1 MTFKKKYI
9 LQYSF
14 EFVVIVLGISVS
26 FWLNQISI
34 NNQNEVE
41 RVKVLNS
48 LRIEAS
54 EIKNY
59 CDERIRSW
67 DKDREILRMFLDTD
81 GLNFNVDSIT
91 KLTTSKGS
99 IEFNLIYYRVFE
111 PPMNRY
117 YSIINAGTLKY
128 VKSDK
133 IKEILSRLHNT
144 FYSYVETTVEYE
156 RLLKENFVSFFAS
169 NHPEIIIAGSDNK
182 VSVQEYSKLL
192 HNSISTDKKLR
203 SNLLVLNKYLGTKLN
218 FIRLYMNILDELER
232 ELVTVLKD

>member
-9 LQYSF
+9 IRYSF

-59 CDERIRSW
+59 CDERLRSW

-192 HNSISTDKKLR
+192 YSSISTDKKLR

-232 ELVTVLKD
+232 ELITVLKD